1 MVFKNCCDLKCR
13 SCFFLAFRHF
23 KKTSNDL
30 SLVLFFFI
38 LLVLRKRFYKE
49 GGEICLSPFL
59 PRMNFLEMFC
69 HAWTNPAVLCVLIL
83 LFVFL
88 FALFMIVKLDSI
100 KTFLYKESFAASE
113 VKAFRKARDPAN
125 KQKSIF
131 VSESLSPA
139 CNLFLPQ
146 LSKRCWRPH
155 TERITWNS
163 RKLRWGYFCSKLL
176 FAWRDVYRC
185 ECQFASLF
193 MLTQSCF
200 TFCVS
205 TLNFTCCKLHV
216 SFCRFSVFILTAC
229 DTWSKFRDMASLTL
243 LSYVGLR
250 VQYQSLSERA

>member
-1 MVFKNCCDLKCR
+1 MVQEQRYGGRELKSLLHRLGWLLSCAIATVDICFDLVESHR
-13 SCFFLAFRHF
+13 QGVASMSC
-23 KKTSNDL
+23 
-30 SLVLFFFI
+30 LFFFI

-83 LFVFL
+83 LFIFL

-125 KQKSIF
+125 KQKTIF

-155 TERITWNS
+155 MERIT
-163 RKLRWGYFCSKLL
+163 
-176 FAWRDVYRC
+176 
-185 ECQFASLF
+185 
-193 MLTQSCF
+193 
-200 TFCVS
+200 
-205 TLNFTCCKLHV
+205 
-216 SFCRFSVFILTAC
+216 
-229 DTWSKFRDMASLTL
+229 
-243 LSYVGLR
+243 
-250 VQYQSLSERA
+250 

>member
-1 MVFKNCCDLKCR
+1 MPFPISLSNEFSGNVLSRLNESSSSLCFNFIVRILVCTFYDCQIGFNKN
-13 SCFFLAFRHF
+13 F
-23 KKTSNDL
+23 
-30 SLVLFFFI
+30 
-38 LLVLRKRFYKE
+38 
-49 GGEICLSPFL
+49 P
-59 PRMNFLEMFC
+59 
-69 HAWTNPAVLCVLIL
+69 
-83 LFVFL
+83 
-88 FALFMIVKLDSI
+88 
-100 KTFLYKESFAASE
+100 YKESFAASE

-125 KQKSIF
+125 KKKSIF

-155 TERITWNS
+155 MERITWNS

-176 FAWRDVYRC
+176 FAWRDVYRW

-200 TFCVS
+200 TFCVP
-205 TLNFTCCKLHV
+205 TFNFTCCKLHV

-250 VQYQSLSERA
+250 VQYQSLCERA